1 MKLATRGRY
10 YKINGSAMDAVNS
23 KRACAP
29 PSTSRRNKYFHR
41 FLLRLNARV
50 TAAYRRYGS
59 WVVVIDVDGNARLNS
74 NRDSF
79 SGTRIF
85 GFVRAESRF
94 PVPRRKRQEWWIRSI
109 RSDRKPRY
117 SLINS
122 ILLPSTL
129 TARR

>member
-10 YKINGSAMDAVNS
+10 YKISGSAMDAVNS

>member
-79 SGTRIF
+79 SDF
-85 GFVRAESRF
+85 WLRAESRF

>member
-1 MKLATRGRY
+1 M
-10 YKINGSAMDAVNS
+10 NAVNS

-79 SGTRIF
+79 SDFWLR
-85 GFVRAESRF
+85 SRGITF
-94 PVPRRKRQEWWIRSI
+94 PRPASKKARVVDPFDPQRS
-109 RSDRKPRY
+109 KT
-117 SLINS
+117 SLFFN
-122 ILLPSTL
+122 
-129 TARR
+129 